1 MECAA
6 VRLLDGLPCVSFF
19 EEFAIQFGGDAH
31 GGFSGFQ
38 A

>member
-6 VRLLDGLPCVSFF
+6 VRLLHGLPCVSFF
-19 EEFAIQFGGDAH
+19 EELAIQLGGEAR

>member
-6 VRLLDGLPCVSFF
+6 VRLLHGLPCVSFF